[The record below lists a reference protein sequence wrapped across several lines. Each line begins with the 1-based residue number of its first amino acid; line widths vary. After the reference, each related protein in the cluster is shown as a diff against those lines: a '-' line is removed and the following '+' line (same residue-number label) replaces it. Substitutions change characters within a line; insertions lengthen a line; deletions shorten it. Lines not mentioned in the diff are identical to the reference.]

1 MLFFIKLPCDQ
12 LSEMMSDTSDE
23 FDSDFVLQSQGAA
36 GKSAK
41 KDGSALKP
49 DEKKGKKERT
59 DSAKTSKSEAKGQ

>member
-1 MLFFIKLPCDQ
+1 
-12 LSEMMSDTSDE
+12 MMSDTSDE
-23 FDSDFVLQSQGAA
+23 SDSDFVLQSQGAA